1 MSLRPRGHNFELPLL
16 KYELARNRLLVDHYF
31 CIFSLTVRRDVI
43 LINIVCLCV
52 VYIVY
57 ITFANILRIYQ

>member
-1 MSLRPRGHNFELPLL
+1 MNWLE
-16 KYELARNRLLVDHYF
+16 NRLLADHYF
-31 CIFSLTVRRDVI
+31 CISSLTVQRDVI
-43 LINIVCLCV
+43 LIIIVCLFV